1 MEVDGIESQLKPQR
15 SEERG
20 ATQPEQ
26 ETAKNKKDVCVRGR
40 SKKPWKYL
48 KTVKLKTVERLTRTV
63 GYTYK
68 KKEFLS

>member
-1 MEVDGIESQLKPQR
+1 MEVDGIESQLKAQR
-15 SEERG
+15 SKQRG
-20 ATQPEQ
+20 ETQPEQ
-26 ETAKNKKDVCVRGR
+26 ETAKQTKDVCVKAR